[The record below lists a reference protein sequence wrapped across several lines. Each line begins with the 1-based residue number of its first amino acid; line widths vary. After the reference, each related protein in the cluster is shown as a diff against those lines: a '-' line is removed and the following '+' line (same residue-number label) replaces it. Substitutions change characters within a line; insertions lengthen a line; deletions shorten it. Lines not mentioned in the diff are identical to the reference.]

1 MPVTP
6 TVQRVVGLVVLLVT
20 GLLSLPASAFLFD
33 GRGTENWIV
42 PVQLVAMGA
51 TGAVVTIALPAM
63 ARPGAS
69 TVRRA
74 RTGIWWG
81 LLAALGGVLI
91 FWFAL
96 SGINGA

>member
-1 MPVTP
+1 MTP

-63 ARPGAS
+63 ARDGAS
-69 TVRRA
+69 TGRRA

-81 LLAALGGVLI
+81 LLAALVSVAV
-91 FWFAL
+91 FWFL
-96 SGINGA
+96 VNNINGA